1 MSAAAPNPDPRR
13 RLLLSEVE
21 LLGWLSQASPG
32 EWLAYHR
39 GFLALDRVPIGG
51 HLSES
56 GARELSGVALLAWRA
71 AEIGIADLIQRRL
84 GPDDFN
90 YLIVARERKSDALAT
105 LLNMKTDQTSS
116 PANDRALAHAA

>member
-1 MSAAAPNPDPRR
+1 MSVAAPNPVPRR
-13 RLLLSEVE
+13 RLLLTEIE
-21 LLGWLSQASPG
+21 LLGWLGRAGPG
-32 EWLAYHR
+32 EQLTYHR

-56 GARELSGVALLAWRA
+56 GAHELSRVALLAWRA
-71 AEIGIADLIQRRL
+71 AEVGIADLIQRRL

-105 LLNMKTDQTSS
+105 LLNMNPDRTSL
-116 PANDRALAHAA
+116 PANDGALAHAA